1 MARLGCRRLVVP
13 HTGKPNP
20 SDARLIR
27 LAEFLGIT
35 CEPLLVGKQAKDPL
49 TQAEDT
55 ILRRDDCLVVNPQVW
70 KEWTGG
76 FLPSD
81 FALSLWSR
89 FASLLVYGL
98 TPDAFCQK
106 LVRVLSNERLRS
118 VLALDDF
125 TAPYNI
131 APNMNDVSGAF
142 AGLSFGPTNR
152 ANDSTFFVPHSE
164 GSVRTPI
171 SIGNQPFLALTR
183 IGETE
188 IVFLA
193 SADTMDVDEEVGN
206 TPVVKFFSKL
216 VPLAMALRYLFGEQC
231 WHPSEHFASF
241 IVDDPLLRPKYGFLD
256 FEALLGLMKKY
267 DFSTTIAF
275 IPHNYR
281 RYSKHTVQMFRQNT
295 DRLGIC
301 YHGNDHVEAE
311 FAVRDVSRINAM
323 IQMAEA
329 RMTRHEQETGLR
341 CAKVM
346 VFPQGRFST
355 EAMKVLNSAN
365 FTAAV
370 NTEPHPV
377 ESPVTLTAREIAQPA
392 VCRYGSFPLFLRKY
406 VGKFSSEEVAFDL
419 FFGKPVLVV
428 DHHNVFSHPEALVEQ
443 VSMINRVSP
452 KIQWSNLETAV
463 INSSL
468 RRRASDGTIRIRA
481 YSRVVRVVNDSDSA
495 ERFSVEWNHNG
506 ECPPIDQVLEGGVP
520 SASFDSEDSSVR
532 VSSEL
537 PPHSSREFCIVYR
550 NSYPS
555 LKGLGFGWGTKAFV
569 RRRLSEVRDNY
580 ISKNERA
587 LDFVRALRRQV
598 SKPRSATITR

>member
-1 MARLGCRRLVVP
+1 MAGLGCARLVVP

-35 CEPLLVGKQAKDPL
+35 CEPLAVGKEAKDPL
-49 TQAEDT
+49 TQAENT
-55 ILRRDDCLVVNPQVW
+55 ILRRDDCLVVNPQVM

-76 FLPSD
+76 VLPGD
-81 FALSLWSR
+81 FALSRWSR

-98 TPDAFCQK
+98 TPDPFCEK

-118 VLALDDF
+118 VLPIDDSN
-125 TAPYNI
+125 APYDI
-131 APNMNDVSGAF
+131 APNMNDVSGVF

-152 ANDSTFFVPHSE
+152 ANDFALSVSHSE

-171 SIGNQPFLALTR
+171 SIGNKPFLALTR
-183 IGETE
+183 LGETE

-193 SADTMDVDEEVGN
+193 SASTINVDEEVGN

-231 WHPSEHFASF
+231 WHSSEHFASF

-256 FEALLGLMKKY
+256 FEALRSMMMRY

-281 RYSKHTVQMFRQNT
+281 RCAKRIVQMFRQNT

-311 FAVRDVSRINAM
+311 FAVKDVARINAM

-329 RMTRHEQETGLR
+329 RMKHLEQDTGLR
-341 CAKVM
+341 CGKVM
-346 VFPQGRFST
+346 VFPQGRFSR

-370 NTEPHPV
+370 NTEPHPA
-377 ESPVTLTAREIAQPA
+377 ESPVSLTVREIAQPA

-406 VGKFSSEEVAFDL
+406 VGKYSREDVAFDL

-428 DHHNVFSHPEALVEQ
+428 DHHSVFSHPEALVEQ
-443 VSMINRVSP
+443 VSMINRVAP
-452 KIQWSNLETAV
+452 KIRWSNLETAV
-463 INSSL
+463 TNSSL
-468 RRRASDGTIRIRA
+468 RRRMSDGTLRIRA
-481 YSRVVRVVNDSDSA
+481 YSRVVRVANDSDCA
-495 ERFSVEWNHNG
+495 ERITVEWNHNA
-506 ECPPIDQVLEGGVP
+506 ECPPIEQVLQNGVP
-520 SASFDSEDSSVR
+520 FASFDTDDSTLR
-532 VSSEL
+532 VSGEL
-537 PPHSSREFCIVYR
+537 PPHSSREFSFTYR

-555 LKGLGFGWGTKAFV
+555 LKGLGFGWGAKAFV

-587 LDFVRALRRQV
+587 LDFVQALRRQV
-598 SKPRSATITR
+598 SKPRRVTITR